1 MSRAGDRLARRQ
13 LPRTRDKVR
22 RAIWRLTWLLLFR
35 PSPVSFHGWRCSVLR
50 LFGAKIG
57 RGARPYPTA
66 RIWAP
71 WNLVM
76 RDFSC
81 VADEVDCY
89 NVAAIELGE
98 RAIVSQKS
106 FLCTASHDYQSTSFE
121 LLVGP
126 IIIGASA
133 WVAADAF
140 LGPGVRIGEG
150 AVLGAR
156 SVAVNDIDD
165 WIVAVGNPARPVGRR
180 TPR

>member
-1 MSRAGDRLARRQ
+1 
-13 LPRTRDKVR
+13 
-22 RAIWRLTWLLLFR
+22 
-35 PSPVSFHGWRCSVLR
+35 
-50 LFGAKIG
+50 
-57 RGARPYPTA
+57 
-66 RIWAP
+66 
-71 WNLVM
+71 M

-126 IIIGASA
+126 IIVGARA

-140 LGPGVRIGEG
+140 VGPGVRIGEG

-156 SVAVNDIDD
+156 SVAVDDIDD